1 MGRRRTGVLGCLAVL
16 AASSVIAS
24 SATATEAHSTTR
36 AHATK
41 SAHAAPHTTAPD
53 LFVTV
58 RVTITNDKFIVS
70 KHSGPRGAD
79 AKFVMHNISNKP
91 HNFSLGREDYGEGTQ
106 TGFTV
111 TLKPGQRSI
120 KILYL
125 DIRSTLKYFPGLAAD
140 KDKKGM
146 RGVFKIG
153 PCTSYEQNTGVGD
166 C

>member
-1 MGRRRTGVLGCLAVL
+1 MGRRRTVVFGWLAVVV
-16 AASSVIAS
+16 ASAMIAS
-24 SATATEAHSTTR
+24 SATAQAHSTTR
-36 AHATK
+36 
-41 SAHAAPHTTAPD
+41 AHAAPHTTAPD

-58 RVTITNDKFIVS
+58 RVTMTDEKFIVS

-79 AKFVMHNISNKP
+79 AKFVIHNTSNKP

-106 TGFTV
+106 TGFTITV
-111 TLKPGQRSI
+111 KPGQRI
-120 KILYL
+120 TKILYL

-140 KDKKGM
+140 RHKKGM
-146 RGVFKIG
+146 EGVFKIG

>member
-24 SATATEAHSTTR
+24 SATATQAHSTTR
-36 AHATK
+36 
-41 SAHAAPHTTAPD
+41 SHAAPHTTAPD

-58 RVTITNDKFIVS
+58 KVRITNDRFIVS
-70 KHSGPRGAD
+70 SHSGPRGAD
-79 AKFVMHNISNKP
+79 AKFEIHNVSHKP
-91 HNFSLGREDYGEGTQ
+91 HNFSLGREDYGQGTQ

-111 TLKPGQRSI
+111 TVKPGQSII

-140 KDKKGM
+140 KSKKGM

>member
-24 SATATEAHSTTR
+24 SATATQAHPTTR
-36 AHATK
+36 
-41 SAHAAPHTTAPD
+41 AHAAPHTTAPD

-91 HNFSLGREDYGEGTQ
+91 HNFSLGREDYGTGTQ

-111 TLKPGQRSI
+111 TLKPGQRTI

-125 DIRSTLKYFPGLAAD
+125 DVRGTLRYFPGLAAD
-140 KDKKGM
+140 KGKKGM
-146 RGVFKIG
+146 QGVFKIG
-153 PCTSYEQNTGVGD
+153 PCTDYEQNTGVGD

>member
-1 MGRRRTGVLGCLAVL
+1 MGRRRNAVFGCLAAVVV
-16 AASSVIAS
+16 ASSVIAS
-24 SATATEAHSTTR
+24 SATATQAHSTTR
-36 AHATK
+36 
-41 SAHAAPHTTAPD
+41 AHAAPHTTAPD

-58 RVTITNDKFIVS
+58 RVTMTDKKYIVS

-79 AKFVMHNISNKP
+79 AKFVIHNISNKP

-111 TLKPGQRSI
+111 TVKPGQSI
-120 KILYL
+120 IKVLYL
-125 DIRSTLKYFPGLAAD
+125 DIRSKLKYFPGLAAD
-140 KDKKGM
+140 RHKKGM
-146 RGVFKIG
+146 EGVFSIG